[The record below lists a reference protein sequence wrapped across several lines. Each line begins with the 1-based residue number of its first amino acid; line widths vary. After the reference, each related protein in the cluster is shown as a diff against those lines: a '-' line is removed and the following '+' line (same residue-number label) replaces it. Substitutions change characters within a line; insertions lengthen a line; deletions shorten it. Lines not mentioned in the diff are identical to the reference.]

1 MSETE
6 TRARSISD
14 TSMKSR
20 RNSDATAEWT
30 EEDGSVT
37 AGRRASYHPG
47 IEVVAPGRSF
57 SPPEPM
63 GELS

>member
-1 MSETE
+1 
-6 TRARSISD
+6 
-14 TSMKSR
+14 MKSR

-47 IEVVAPGRSF
+47 IEVAAPGRSF